1 MTSPR
6 MEDGRKSSGDDE
18 ATEAHDSWYPL
29 LTQQGVGIDVD
40 P

>member
-18 ATEAHDSWYPL
+18 ATETRDSSD
-29 LTQQGVGIDVD
+29 GSDAIIAGSASAEE
-40 P
+40 